1 MVKRPKRTGVQVDM
15 GRGQG
20 TEPWT
25 LQCEE
30 DGGMRRDLPGMKGR
44 DRWGLRR
51 DQSTEEGQ
59 LT

>member
-1 MVKRPKRTGVQVDM
+1 M